1 MEINYIP
8 TSTSFKFPE
17 LKNNQKFLITQP
29 DDKSFAQEQ
38 VDKLIQGMYMRR
50 QLKLKP
56 WENILIKIYINL
68 LESLIMKF
76 YKI

>member
-56 WENILIKIYINL
+56 WEKYSYQNI
-68 LESLIMKF
+68 
-76 YKI
+76 YKSSGKSNH